1 MKLKFLQS
9 GGSFQPRYS
18 VYEPYII
25 PETEETS
32 ESRKSSKSKSGDD
45 NTVEILKMIR
55 ESFKDGLPSDLQAA
69 SSTIASVFSNIEQKL
84 NNPDLYGG
92 TGSIARDYAK
102 ALPLL
107 KSIEF
112 NRKEYENAYKT
123 LTEKGGMKEVAINSL
138 GQIAVQSEEG
148 FGWISPEE
156 YHNDR
161 ESYIPITNA
170 QLLDLR
176 ANETSLAF
184 KNNVFE
190 TINNGVGIE
199 TITKQILEVVD
210 KIGKEEH
217 VRTGYGYVSGG
228 NLLKDYK
235 EFEKNMRQYGFDPKK
250 DDLYSYEVSTNSERA
265 NALAM
270 LNIVYGML
278 PASSKA
284 LLQYKTN
291 GTDQGAIGMI
301 HTLLQASSDL
311 TLKETIK
318 LENGVS
324 HSSSNKKSGDSDDKY
339 FNHAFR
345 AIMGLGREEDFVIN
359 PGTVNKLS
367 VRGNTV
373 PLMVNDQ
380 KVIDKNLLSE
390 AQNSAF
396 GKMMDTD
403 NISVAGQHVNAS
415 VANKI
420 FLNSKLT
427 TLMDLPYTLDDQGN
441 IIPDYK
447 LLEEKDKV
455 DQHIKNNKWTFK
467 DNYKQIQEFID
478 NNNLSIRYSPTG
490 EVKFPNVKRFMVFN
504 AQFPKEIF
512 EDGKILNAKYTKEL
526 SDHDATNTYKAILQY
541 NNWSEKDWKQNTD
554 GFEAWDDD
562 FYASTVVIPIKA
574 SFENML
580 DKSVGADT
588 VIKLM
593 EEDKKMR
600 ERDEK
605 YDYDDRHI
613 G

>member
-32 ESRKSSKSKSGDD
+32 ASSKSSKSKSGDA
-45 NTVEILKMIR
+45 NTTEILKMIR

-69 SSTIASVFSNIEQKL
+69 SSTIAAVFGSIEQKL

-112 NRKEYENAYKT
+112 NRKEYESAYKT

-156 YHNDR
+156 YYNDR

-170 QLLDLR
+170 QLLDAR
-176 ANETSLAF
+176 ANSTSLAF

-190 TINNGVGIE
+190 TINNAVGIE

-324 HSSSNKKSGDSDDKY
+324 HSSSNKKSGDGNDDKY

-380 KVIDKNLLSE
+380 KIIDKNLLSE

-403 NISVAGQHVNAS
+403 NISVAGQHVNPS

-447 LLEEKDKV
+447 LLEEKDIV
-455 DQHIKNNKWTFK
+455 DKQIRDNKWTFK
-467 DNYKQIQEFID
+467 DNYKQIQEFIND
-478 NNNLSIRYSPTG
+478 KKLSIRYSPTG

-512 EDGKILNAKYTKEL
+512 EEGKILNAKYTKAL
-526 SDHDATNTYKAILQY
+526 SEQDEVNTYKAILQY
-541 NNWSEKDWKQNTD
+541 NNWTEKDWKQPNEWW
-554 GFEAWDDD
+554 EAD
-562 FYASTVVIPIKA
+562 FYASTVVIPVKA

-580 DKSVGADT
+580 DKSVDEST
-588 VIKLM
+588 VMELM

-605 YDYDDRHI
+605 YEYDDRHI
-613 G
+613 GK

>member
-25 PETEETS
+25 PETEES
-32 ESRKSSKSKSGDD
+32 SASSKSSKSKSGDA
-45 NTVEILKMIR
+45 NTTEILKMIR

-69 SSTIASVFSNIEQKL
+69 SSTIAAVFGSIEQKL

-156 YHNDR
+156 YHSDR

-250 DDLYSYEVSTNSERA
+250 DNLYSYEVSTNSERA

-278 PASSKA
+278 PVSSKA

-291 GTDQGAIGMI
+291 GTDSGAIGMI

-324 HSSSNKKSGDSDDKY
+324 HSSSNKKSGDGSDDKY

-380 KVIDKNLLSE
+380 KIIDKNLLSE

-403 NISVAGQHVNAS
+403 NISVAGQHVNPS

-478 NNNLSIRYSPTG
+478 NNNLSVRYSPTG

-512 EDGKILNAKYTKEL
+512 EEGKILNAKYTKAL
-526 SDHDATNTYKAILQY
+526 SEQDEVNTYKAILQY
-541 NNWSEKDWKQNTD
+541 NNWTEKDWKQPNEW
-554 GFEAWDDD
+554 FVSD
-562 FYASTVVIPIKA
+562 FYASTVVIPVKA

-580 DKSVGADT
+580 DKSVDADT
-588 VIKLM
+588 VMELM

-605 YDYDDRHI
+605 YEYDDRHI
-613 G
+613 GK

>member
-25 PETEETS
+25 PETEKTA
-32 ESRKSSKSKSGDD
+32 ESSKSSKSKSGDA
-45 NTVEILKMIR
+45 NTNEILKMIR
-55 ESFKDGLPSDLQAA
+55 ESFKDGLPSDIQAA
-69 SSTIASVFSNIEQKL
+69 SSTIASVFSSIEQKL
-84 NNPDLYGG
+84 SNPDLYGG

-102 ALPLL
+102 ALSLL
-107 KSIEF
+107 KNIEF
-112 NRKEYENAYKT
+112 NRKEYESAYNT

-148 FGWISPEE
+148 FSWISPEE

-170 QLLDLR
+170 QLLDAR
-176 ANETSLAF
+176 ANSTSLAF

-190 TINNGVGIE
+190 TINNAVGIE

-235 EFEKNMRQYGFDPKK
+235 EFERNMRQYGFDPKK

-291 GTDQGAIGMI
+291 GTDSGAIGMI

-318 LENGVS
+318 LEGGVS
-324 HSSSNKKSGDSDDKY
+324 HSSSSKKSNGDDDKY
-339 FNHAFR
+339 FNHTIR
-345 AIMGLGREEDFVIN
+345 AVMGMGREEDFVIN
-359 PGTVNKLS
+359 AGTTNKFS
-367 VRGNTV
+367 VKGNTV

-390 AQNSAF
+390 AHNSAF
-396 GKMMDTD
+396 GQMMDTD
-403 NISVAGQHVNAS
+403 NISVAGQHVNSS

-420 FLNSKLT
+420 FLTSKFT
-427 TLMDLPYTLDDQGN
+427 TLMDLPYRFDDQGN
-441 IIPDYK
+441 IIPDYN
-447 LLEEKDKV
+447 LLDEKDIV
-455 DQHIKNNKWTFK
+455 DKQIRDNKWTFEN
-467 DNYKQIQEFID
+467 NYQQIQEFI
-478 NNNLSIRYSPTG
+478 NKEQLSIRYYPTG

-512 EDGKILNAKYTKEL
+512 EDGNIKNLKYLKEL
-526 SDHDATNTYKAILQY
+526 TNHDATNTYKAILQQ

-562 FYASTVVIPIKA
+562 FYASTVVVPIKA
-574 SFENML
+574 SFTNL
-580 DKSVGADT
+580 LSKSVDAQT
-588 VIKLM
+588 VNVLK
-593 EEDKKMR
+593 EKDKEMLG
-600 ERDEK
+600 RDNYNF
-605 YDYDDRHI
+605 YDGHI
-613 G
+613 E